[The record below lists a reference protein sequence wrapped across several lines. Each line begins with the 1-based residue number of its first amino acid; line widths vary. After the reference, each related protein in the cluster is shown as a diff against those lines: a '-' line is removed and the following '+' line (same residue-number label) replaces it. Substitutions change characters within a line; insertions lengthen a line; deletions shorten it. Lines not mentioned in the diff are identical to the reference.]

1 MNSIE
6 TSFDWFLSATVRGS
20 LMALAVLL
28 VQAALGR
35 KLPAVWRH
43 ALWLPVLFVLG
54 SPVLPESPLSL
65 ENRWSEAPVVTM
77 PAGPIS
83 SDAVAT
89 VPESAPVVTPST
101 PAIDAIQIAAWV
113 WIAGFFATLL
123 LGGVA
128 WQRTLAAFRRRTVPL
143 SPELREEI
151 REAARSRGLRRMPE
165 VLVSAAVPGPAM
177 GGVFRPILLLPSSF
191 AATFDRDERR
201 LILLHEMTHV
211 KRGDLIVNAIVF
223 LLQAVHWCNP
233 LVWFAFA
240 RLRAD
245 RELACDSVVLSTVD
259 EDRRTVYGHA
269 LLKVETATSHP
280 SRHLGFVGLVGLFGR
295 GRILRSRLSAIST
308 HRSSHPVSTLAGLV
322 LLLGLLFAGAT
333 RAQNDS
339 KLSDAPQI
347 SIQAKLIE
355 TSATAKIEV
364 QSDSASFDEK
374 TGTAVFSPDADVM
387 ETIGTGP
394 GTDVLSAPSVV
405 TVSGEKATIEI
416 GQQVPDATGGQRFA
430 GVRLEILPTL
440 RDGRID
446 LALDLR
452 VTSQVPGSTPVAFE
466 EQSLQSK
473 ATVRPNEVILVRST
487 AHRKSDGTDRHLYLL
502 VSPGLVEPG
511 LAGNAAGIGARA
523 EKGPDELRTRLGTIV
538 IPELRLK
545 NATLSAT
552 LTFLAE
558 KSRELD
564 PAKQGVNIVHLP
576 APGAPEPQLTVDLR
590 SIPLTEALRYVA
602 DLSGYVLEYGATAVT
617 LRGIGTAPQAAANS
631 PVPPADKT
639 GGGSGRTGLAARLV
653 LPEANFRNAPL
664 PDVIRFLQEKSIE
677 LDPAKKG
684 LNLILKINGEPR
696 ASEIDIN
703 LSLREIPLSEAL
715 RYVAQLG
722 GLNLRFDENAVVLSR
737 DPVTVPGVASSPA
750 PTTVKVTGARTVGP
764 AGGNPAP
771 PAVNAGAPVGNPG
784 LAARLVLPEATFR
797 NAPLP
802 DVIRFLQQKSIEL
815 DPAKKG
821 LNFFLKLNGGRRAS
835 EIVITLS
842 LREVPLSEALR
853 YVAQLSGCELEYDST
868 SVTLRSPA
876 PAPQTA
882 ATSPGAGE
890 QKAPRTA
897 EPRQELQKDGD
908 AFITKA
914 YAFPGNIHQK
924 FVAESLEKNLK
935 GAFME
940 KGVPFPDG
948 TSIAWTPQSGGR
960 LIVRNS
966 ANHLELVD
974 ALVENAVTGAGR

>member
-1 MNSIE
+1 
-6 TSFDWFLSATVRGS
+6 
-20 LMALAVLL
+20 MALAVLL
-28 VQAALGR
+28 VQAALGPR
-35 KLPAVWRH
+35 LPAVWRH

-77 PAGPIS
+77 PAGPIA
-83 SDAVAT
+83 SDAVPT
-89 VPESAPVVTPST
+89 VPEAAPVVTPST
-101 PAIDAIQIAAWV
+101 PAIDASQIAAGV
-113 WIAGFFATLL
+113 WIAGIFATLL

-128 WQRTLAAFRRRTVPL
+128 WHRTLAAFHRRAVPL
-143 SPELREEI
+143 SPELLGEI
-151 REAARSRGLRRMPE
+151 RGAARSRGLRKMPD
-165 VLVSAAVPGPAM
+165 VLVSAAVPGPSM

-191 AATFDRDERR
+191 AETFDRDERR

-245 RELACDSVVLSTVD
+245 RELACDSVVLSMVD
-259 EDRRTVYGHA
+259 EDRRSVYGHA
-269 LLKVETATSHP
+269 LLKVETMAALP
-280 SRHLGFVGLVGLFGR
+280 PRHLGFVGLVGLFGR
-295 GRILRSRLSAIST
+295 GRSLRSRLSAIST
-308 HRSSHPVSTLAGLV
+308 HRGSHPVSTLAGLV

-339 KLSDAPQI
+339 KPSDAPQI

-364 QSDSASFDEK
+364 HSDSVSFDEK
-374 TGTAVFSPDADVM
+374 TGTAVFSPDADFM

-405 TVSGEKATIEI
+405 TVSGEKAAIEI

-466 EQSLQSK
+466 ERSLQSK
-473 ATVRPNEVILVRST
+473 ATVRPNEVVMVRGIEREPGT
-487 AHRKSDGTDRHLYLL
+487 GGTDRHLYLL
-502 VSPGLVEPG
+502 VSPGLIEPG
-511 LAGNAAGIGARA
+511 LAGNAADSVARA
-523 EKGPDELRTRLGTIV
+523 EKGPEELRTRLGAIV
-538 IPELRLK
+538 IPELRLE
-545 NATLSAT
+545 NATLSEA

-576 APGAPEPQLTVDLR
+576 APGEPAPQLTVDLR

-653 LPEANFRNAPL
+653 LPEATFRNAPL

-684 LNLILKINGEPR
+684 LNFILKINGEPR

-764 AGGNPAP
+764 AGGTPAP
-771 PAVNAGAPVGNPG
+771 PAVNAGAPAGNPG

-853 YVAQLSGCELEYDST
+853 YVAQLSGCELEYDSN

-876 PAPQTA
+876 PAPQAA